1 MYWDNQSGNHLTVI
15 TTSHDVRKF
24 GYSALQQ
31 LGCRAEKNQTC
42 PQQSVTAHAEVN
54 KLGSPRRITD
64 SDEKT
69 IVQLYFLHHNLHL
82 EIGFMLK

>member
-1 MYWDNQSGNHLTVI
+1 MFS
-15 TTSHDVRKF
+15 
-24 GYSALQQ
+24 SAADKLQ
-31 LGCRAEKNQTC
+31 GRKNQTC
-42 PQQSVTAHAEVN
+42 PQQSVTADAEVN

-64 SDEKT
+64 SNEET